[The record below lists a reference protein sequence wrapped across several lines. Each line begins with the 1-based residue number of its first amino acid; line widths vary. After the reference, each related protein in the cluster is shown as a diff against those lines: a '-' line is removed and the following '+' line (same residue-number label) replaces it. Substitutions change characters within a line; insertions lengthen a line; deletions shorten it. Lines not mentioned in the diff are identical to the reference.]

1 MSHPSRFTS
10 LPLSIGISLG
20 NEADNLLSVTLI
32 TVGEDLTTIVFHY
45 LRRVFELV
53 QSSSAG

>member
-1 MSHPSRFTS
+1 MSHLSRFAS
-10 LPLSIGISLG
+10 LSLSIDISLG
-20 NEADNLLSVTLI
+20 NEANNLLSVALI

-53 QSSSAG
+53 QRSSAG